1 VTVADGGETLAGVV
15 STRRIIVAAVVV
27 QAAISF
33 AEQGIPTLA
42 VFLEDDLSLSATAVG
57 ALVAMLGLGRLVS
70 FYAAG
75 RAVDR
80 RGERRVLL
88 VGALGTGVCVG
99 LAAGADYTTM
109 LVVFFVAG
117 LFLATATPAGG
128 KLVFGSVSP
137 RRRSFAMGLRQ
148 AAVPAGGL
156 VAAAVLPAVAGLASW
171 RVSLLLAG
179 AVSICGG
186 LAAVA
191 LAGLGPPVEEPPV
204 QARRALAGLV
214 TRPFVLTTIWACIL
228 VGGQYVVLTFL
239 ALDARER
246 TGASAT
252 VAAALLVLV
261 QAAGMT
267 ARVGWGIVADRLPA
281 LRTRALPGLVTALG
295 LATALALAA
304 LPGESLGWFLALALL
319 AGISLNGWQGL
330 WTYRLTE
337 IAGVARAG
345 TASGVA
351 LTFVALS
358 ITLAT
363 PAFGVIADAASMR
376 ALWCVL
382 AGVLVIGLAVVL
394 ASGGKERE

>member
-1 VTVADGGETLAGVV
+1 VTVADGGETLVGVV

-191 LAGLGPPVEEPPV
+191 LAGLGPPVEEAPV

-363 PAFGVIADAASMR
+363 PAFGVIADTASMR

-394 ASGGKERE
+394 ASGGKGRT